1 MRFAAAGAKLQ
12 FTPANFSGG
21 GGQGIAQAAGMST
34 LNKTFGAIRQ
44 KSPKYGNIS
53 KTAMSAQNYMWRA
66 AEAAKGSVVKSGITA
81 KGYVEAARTEAK
93 YAQKAAAAKSRGA
106 MGAGIFGAVAKVGI
120 GLLSDERC
128 KHGIEPLEDALQKL
142 RELKPVTFYYNEEY
156 GGWPERLNY
165 GFIAQEYAM
174 TMPDQTFYDHDLER
188 LCIDTNQLIAIL
200 VRGVQELSDKVTRLE
215 AKAALVGTN

>member
-21 GGQGIAQAAGMST
+21 GGQGIGAAGGMSS
-34 LNKTFGAIRQ
+34 LNKTFGAIRR
-44 KSPKYGNIS
+44 KAPKYGNIS

-66 AEAAKGSVVKSGITA
+66 AEQAKAGVMRAGINA
-81 KGYVEAARTEAK
+81 KGYAEAAKVEAK
-93 YAQKAAAAKSRGA
+93 YARQAAAKRSQGA
-106 MGAGIFGAVAKVGI
+106 MAGGIFGAVAKVGI

-128 KHGIEPLEDALQKL
+128 KNGIEPLEDALKTL

-156 GGWPERLNY
+156 TGWPERLNY
-165 GFIAQEYAM
+165 GFIAQEYAK

-188 LCIDTNQLIAIL
+188 MCIDTNQLIAIL
-200 VRGVQELSDKVTRLE
+200 VKGVQELSDKVTELE
-215 AKAALVGTN
+215 AKLP

>member
-12 FTPANFSGG
+12 FTPTNFSGG
-21 GGQGIAQAAGMST
+21 GGQGIGAAAGMST

-66 AEAAKGSVVKSGITA
+66 AEQAKAGVMKAGINAQAT
-81 KGYVEAARTEAK
+81 VEAAKIQSK
-93 YAQKAAAAKSRGA
+93 YAQQAAAKRSQGA
-106 MGAGIFGAVAKVGI
+106 MASGIFGAVAKVGI

-128 KHGIEPLEDALQKL
+128 KHGIEPLENALQTL

-200 VRGVQELSDKVTRLE
+200 VKGMQELSDKVTELE
-215 AKAALVGTN
+215 AKLP